1 MMAMMNITV
10 MRLGKMFGGGE
21 KRRLKIRNNENENL
35 VVASI
40 CDFSAQNV
48 SSENT
53 SNLKSTSKTE
63 KATW

>member
-1 MMAMMNITV
+1 MAMMNITV
-10 MRLGKMFGGGE
+10 MRLGKMFGGRE
-21 KRRLKIRNNENENL
+21 KRMMKIRNNENENL

-53 SNLKSTSKTE
+53 SNLKTTSKTE
-63 KATW
+63 KGTW